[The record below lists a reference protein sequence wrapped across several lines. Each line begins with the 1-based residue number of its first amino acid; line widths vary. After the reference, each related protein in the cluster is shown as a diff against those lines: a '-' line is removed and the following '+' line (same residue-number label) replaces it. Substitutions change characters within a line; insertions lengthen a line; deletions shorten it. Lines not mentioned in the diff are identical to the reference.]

1 MLQTISYLEGVWK
14 VGGDIALP
22 TIPNYK
28 FFSTLLN
35 QLLEKK
41 RRNGI
46 SPLGLLPLLKACVT
60 GDVEF
65 QQRWSSN
72 VHGSLAQFGILLAML
87 IFYVHFACYILQVQI
102 ALVFLLFFYSYLV
115 SSFALYLLALKY
127 GYRYYLA
134 SYDAWLRWVF
144 TLRLTSGQGLPKE
157 GQEYGP
163 LPGTR
168 RGEHFRFWQQF
179 LRQSLDLTRR
189 EGHPLQGKLDYL
201 LDEITRQRSQ
211 ALAQFLK
218 KMELLRFFISILV
231 FLSSYFAFVYWLLT
245 SMWPASL

>member
-1 MLQTISYLEGVWK
+1 MLSGKIPAWEELEARSRGIGSWPASPVLAFPWLCSGW
-14 VGGDIALP
+14 VGITSSRGRPRLP
-22 TIPNYK
+22 
-28 FFSTLLN
+28 FFGLFQGSNL
-35 QLLEKK
+35 
-41 RRNGI
+41 
-46 SPLGLLPLLKACVT
+46 LGLAYWL
-60 GDVEF
+60 
-65 QQRWSSN
+65 
-72 VHGSLAQFGILLAML
+72 
-87 IFYVHFACYILQVQI
+87 
-102 ALVFLLFFYSYLV
+102 
-115 SSFALYLLALKY
+115 
-127 GYRYYLA
+127 
-134 SYDAWLRWVF
+134 WLRWVF